1 MGRCCARDSRNA
13 SGVLRMTRNE
23 TDNENRGL
31 CVIRSGALWEVG
43 ARERMDVRCFGAE
56 QSFDEIVSAAQ
67 SVRALKSLKVVFV
80 PSENWGEYVAT
91 HRLMECAPQ

>member
-1 MGRCCARDSRNA
+1 MKRTDENREIC
-13 SGVLRMTRNE
+13 VTRN
-23 TDNENRGL
+23 
-31 CVIRSGALWEVG
+31 GALRDVG

-56 QSFDEIVSAAQ
+56 QSFGELVSAAQ